1 MAGVAVVVVGVEGC
15 NGWYIL
21 VGGGVLCSPS
31 TSSQSTIPCG
41 GGWCTITSCSPLCT
55 PGVDGGGGGGW
66 GANGGDNKGSSASE
80 PQFSPRSGYF
90 PFFFVV
96 LSSPLLFLA
105 GDLDTPLLRV
115 PDP

>member
-1 MAGVAVVVVGVEGC
+1 MVVLGVEGC

-66 GANGGDNKGSSASE
+66 GVKGGDNKDSSVASE
-80 PQFSPRSGYF
+80 PQFSPRRGYF
-90 PFFFVV
+90 LFFFVV